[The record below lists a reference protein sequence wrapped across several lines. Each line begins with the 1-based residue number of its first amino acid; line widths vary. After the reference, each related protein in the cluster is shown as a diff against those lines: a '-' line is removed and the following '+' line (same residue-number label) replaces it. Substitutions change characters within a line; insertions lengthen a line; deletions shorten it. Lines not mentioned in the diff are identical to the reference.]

1 MMDLRALACALG
13 GEVVN
18 GQVLA
23 PGPGHGRRDRS
34 LSVRLSASSPLGFI
48 CHSHS
53 PRDNFADC
61 QRYVCE
67 RLGLD
72 PNGWKAARRVIAT
85 SRRPPTPVR
94 SNDGPDER
102 TTDALALWRASADPR
117 RTIVETYLK
126 SRALDLGD
134 EVTGEVIRWNAS
146 IGAMVALFRNIA
158 TDEPQAVSRTYLDR
172 EGRKLDRKF
181 LGPVGG
187 GAVKLDAGDAVLG
200 GLHIGEGIETCLAAR
215 QLGLRPA
222 WALGSA
228 GAVAAFPVL
237 AAIDCLT
244 LLAEHDDAST
254 RAVETCAVRW
264 HAAGREVVINEPIGA
279 KDLNDAIR
287 RRA

>member
-1 MMDLRALACALG
+1 
-13 GEVVN
+13 
-18 GQVLA
+18 LA
-23 PGPGHGRRDRS
+23 PGPGHSPRNRS
-34 LSVRLSASSPLGFI
+34 LCVKLSASSPDGFI
-48 CHSHS
+48 VHSFRGHDW
-53 PRDNFADC
+53 RDCRDHVR
-61 QRYVCE
+61 QQ
-67 RLGLD
+67 LG
-72 PNGWKAARRVIAT
+72 I
-85 SRRPPTPVR
+85 
-94 SNDGPDER
+94 GPDDWKREGPVPKPGR
-102 TTDALALWRASADPR
+102 PAPLGNAAGDKIVKALGIWRSGVHPR
-117 RTIVETYLK
+117 QTIVETYLK
-126 SRALDLGD
+126 SRGLDLGD
-134 EVTGEVIRWNAS
+134 DIAGDVIRWNAG

-228 GAVAAFPVL
+228 GAIATFPVV
-237 AAIDCLT
+237 DGVECLT
-244 LLAEHDDAST
+244 VLQEHDAASA
-254 RAVETCAVRW
+254 RAVETSAARW
-264 HAAGREVVINEPIGA
+264 HAAGREVVINEPVGT